1 MSLSRIIVS
10 IVAIVAIQIAVAEEK
25 MAPKL
30 TTSEVKDGLY
40 IISGDG
46 GNMAFFTGPEGGV
59 LVDDAFA
66 HTAPAIMMAIDKL
79 GDDMPKYV
87 LNTHYHGDHAGSNLA
102 FGEAGSIIVGH
113 RNVRARLASGTEIKV
128 FNMVTPPA
136 EPVALPSLTYADGMD
151 ISING
156 ETVSL
161 FHVENAHT
169 DGDTVMKFVGR
180 NVVHTGDVLFNG
192 FFPFIDVA
200 HGGTL
205 AGYIQGQ
212 NAIIDLSD
220 DDTIIIPGHGE
231 ITDRAGVIRNK
242 TMLETALK
250 RLIDARIAGK
260 TLEEVVAENPL
271 SDLDEEWGKAM
282 FTSDRWI
289 SIVYD
294 SVTPESASVL
304 PIEEN

>member
-1 MSLSRIIVS
+1 MSVLRMVVS
-10 IVAIVAIQIAVAEEK
+10 LLAILATQITVAEENK
-25 MAPKL
+25 APTL
-30 TTSEVKDGLY
+30 TTSEVRDGLY

-46 GNMAFFTGPEGGV
+46 GNMAFFNGPEGGV

-66 HTAPAIMMAIDKL
+66 RTGPAILKAVEKL
-79 GDDMPKYV
+79 GGDAPKYV
-87 LNTHYHGDHAGSNLA
+87 LNTHFHGDHAGSNQF

-113 RNVRARLASGTEIKV
+113 RNVRARLASGSEIKI
-128 FNMVTPPA
+128 FQMKSPA
-136 EPVALPSLTYADGMD
+136 AETVALPSLTYAEGMD

-169 DGDTVMKFVGR
+169 DGDTIMKFVGR

-192 FFPFIDVA
+192 FFPFIDVT

-231 ITDRAGVIRNK
+231 VTDRAGVIRNK

-250 RLIDARIAGK
+250 RLVAARVAGK
-260 TLEEVVAENPL
+260 TLEQVIAENPL
-271 SDLDEEWGKAM
+271 SDLDAEWGQAM

-289 SIVYD
+289 SIVYK
-294 SVTPESASVL
+294 SVTPESAAVL
-304 PIEEN
+304 PIDEK

>member
-1 MSLSRIIVS
+1 MSIKKIIIS
-10 IVAIVAIQIAVAEEK
+10 IAVALTFNVAFAEQHE
-25 MAPKL
+25 ASKL

-40 IISGDG
+40 IISGEG

-59 LVDDAFA
+59 LVDDAYA
-66 HTAPAIMMAIDKL
+66 RTAPAIMMAIDKL
-79 GDDMPKYV
+79 GSDIPKYV
-87 LNTHYHGDHAGSNLA
+87 LNTHFHGDHAGSNLA

-113 RNVRARLASGTEIKV
+113 RNVRARLASGTEIKA
-128 FNMVTPPA
+128 FNMVTPAA

-180 NVVHTGDVLFNG
+180 NVVHTGDILFNG
-192 FFPFIDVA
+192 FFPFIDVQ
-200 HGGTL
+200 HGGSL

-250 RLIDARIAGK
+250 RLIAARVAGK
-260 TLEEVVAENPL
+260 TLEQVVAENPL
-271 SDLDEEWGKAM
+271 SDLDEEWGQAM